1 MDQVCPRG
9 KSLNCTCTRIKECSK
24 NKPKKQYFNFYEK
37 KNQILNYFLRI
48 SRKATWNLSTRS
60 TYLNIKQDIQQ
71 FSVFQFWVLELGS
84 EIAVN

>member
-1 MDQVCPRG
+1 M
-9 KSLNCTCTRIKECSK
+9 K
-24 NKPKKQYFNFYEK
+24 K